1 MSEKDIDLKAWF
13 SQNGISEREETKNWI
28 RYMFLQEYEIN
39 GYRQAYVT
47 ARVKASSFQNARE
60 QAEEALLNSEDY
72 LLEEVFGT
80 TYVSRCSDNKTKTY
94 CTSL

>member
-1 MSEKDIDLKAWF
+1 MSKKDIDLKAWF
-13 SQNGISEREETKNWI
+13 SQNGISI
-28 RYMFLQEYEIN
+28 RYEWMSLQEYEIN

-72 LLEEVFGT
+72 FLEEVYGT
-80 TYVSRCSDNKTKTY
+80 TYIRRCSDRKKKEY
-94 CTSL
+94 F

>member
-1 MSEKDIDLKAWF
+1 MSKKDIDLKAWF
-13 SQNGISEREETKNWI
+13 SQNGISI
-28 RYMFLQEYEIN
+28 RYEWMSLQEYEIN

>member
-13 SQNGISEREETKNWI
+13 SQNGISDREETKNWI

-47 ARVKASSFQNARE
+47 ASVKASSFQNARE
-60 QAEEALLNSEDY
+60 QAEEALLNSEFY
-72 LLEEVFGT
+72 FLEEVYGT
-80 TYVSRCSDNKTKTY
+80 TYICRCSDQKKEKY
-94 CTSL
+94 FTSL

>member
-1 MSEKDIDLKAWF
+1 MDEKDIDLKVWF
-13 SQNGISEREETKNWI
+13 SQNGISI
-28 RYMFLQEYEIN
+28 RYEWMLLQEYEIN

-80 TYVSRCSDNKTKTY
+80 TYVSRCSDDKTKTY

>member
-1 MSEKDIDLKAWF
+1 MSKKDIDLKAWF
-13 SQNGISEREETKNWI
+13 SQNGISVE
-28 RYMFLQEYEIN
+28 MFLQEYEIN